1 MAWEEPYA
9 AEKKMHRHFYDR
21 LVPYVDPAMAAIVT
35 LVWEHEGERWPQDGV
50 QQLLSACGG
59 AVDYFA
65 GLAAA
70 QPVAGWEPR
79 PIPPPVG
86 WERLAEEERS
96 FLREALAA
104 AGEAAPRVGLV
115 LFGSR
120 AAGTA
125 RPDSDYDLFFIFPN
139 QTADWQRPQS
149 IGSVTRLAINY
160 GIVVSVESASEDE
173 WRNPPEVSEP
183 LIRRVKESG
192 IEVPR

>member
-1 MAWEEPYA
+1 MAWDEPHA
-9 AEKKMHRHFYDR
+9 AEKKMHRHFHDR
-21 LVPYVDPAMAAIVT
+21 LVPYVDPGMAAIVT
-35 LVWEHEGERWPQDGV
+35 LVWEHEGERRPQDGV
-50 QQLLSACGG
+50 QQLLATCHG

-65 GLAAA
+65 GLAKG

-79 PIPPPVG
+79 PIPQPVS
-86 WERLAEEERS
+86 WEWLSNEERS
-96 FLREALAA
+96 FLWEALAA
-104 AGEAAPRVGLV
+104 AAEAALGVRLV

-149 IGSVTRLAINY
+149 IGSVTQLAINY
-160 GIVVSVESASEDE
+160 GIEVSVESASEYE